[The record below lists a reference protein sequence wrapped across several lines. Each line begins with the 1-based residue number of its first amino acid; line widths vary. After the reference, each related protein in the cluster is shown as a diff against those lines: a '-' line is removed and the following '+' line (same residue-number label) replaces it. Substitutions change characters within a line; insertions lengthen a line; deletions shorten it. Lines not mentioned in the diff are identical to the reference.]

1 MVDKTADDGE
11 IERVSDPAICGRC
24 YELGS
29 VSPHAGRMRL
39 RCYLTRENTNP
50 HCLDRHYRI
59 VSCCSFSYTSTVMSP
74 PETLVVLLL
83 FPCALGIQKLDLL
96 YQWKGVDFVFPSKTT
111 KEAML
116 RSGYYIQDNPIPL
129 DVDVWNQDGEEKVF
143 VTLPRFKPGTPATLT
158 TISTKRNGDN
168 MSPLLVPY
176 PDWSWHREGVCDGI
190 TSVFRVQVKEG
201 FGNQINL
208 CRDRG
213 LNPGTSSQKSDTLPL
228 DPQTR
233 LLQMVRLGF
242 ESQPGL
248 LNCFPLYFYT
258 NASRLLLN
266 FLLPHPYPI
275 RVDACGRL
283 WVIDT
288 GMVDILVEGRQ
299 ICPHQILVFDIRTSK
314 LVTRYRIP
322 EEDLKSN
329 SILPTIA
336 VDIRDADGKCRDAF
350 AYVADVTG
358 FGLIVY
364 DARHNRSWRVTSNYF
379 YPYPISGYFDLNGE
393 TFDLMDGVLGLGMG
407 PNKGDDTKLY
417 FHSLASVRE
426 SWVLTSVLRNSSNF
440 KDGLNVVPRKFHVS
454 TEERP
459 SQTAAVV
466 VDENEILFFNLLKSN
481 TLDCWN
487 TRKPYT
493 RNNFVELDRDDDL
506 LQFASGM
513 KISKGKDG
521 QQKLWALTC
530 RFQKHMTG
538 TINPREV
545 NYRILSAPVDQLVR
559 GTACEAKSS
568 SLTSSGRPGGYR
580 PIVFEQ

>member
-1 MVDKTADDGE
+1 MVDETANDGE
-11 IERVSDPAICGRC
+11 IETAITALCPVVPSPIRGVD
-24 YELGS
+24 S
-29 VSPHAGRMRL
+29 VTSPTDIVCTEFSVGEPPTARSRDSTQAPPPSLKPSPHPFTSRSRSMIVVSSVKPLKEISHNFLGTSSEL
-39 RCYLTRENTNP
+39 NTN
-50 HCLDRHYRI
+50 
-59 VSCCSFSYTSTVMSP
+59 TAMSP
-74 PETLVVLLL
+74 PEMLVVLLL
-83 FPCALGIQKLDLL
+83 FHCALGIQKLDLL

-190 TSVFRVQVKEG
+190 TSVFRVQV
-201 FGNQINL
+201 
-208 CRDRG
+208 
-213 LNPGTSSQKSDTLPL
+213 
-228 DPQTR
+228 
-233 LLQMVRLGF
+233 
-242 ESQPGL
+242 
-248 LNCFPLYFYT
+248 
-258 NASRLLLN
+258 
-266 FLLPHPYPI
+266 
-275 RVDACGRL
+275 DACGRL

-288 GMVDILVEGRQ
+288 GMVDILVKGRQ

-329 SILPTIA
+329 SVLPTIA

-379 YPYPISGYFDLNGE
+379 YPYPVSGYFDLNGE

-440 KDGLNVVPRKFHVS
+440 KGGLNVVPRKFHVS
-454 TEERP
+454 AEERS

-487 TRKPYT
+487 TRKTYT
-493 RNNFVELDRDDDL
+493 KSNFVELDRDDDL

-521 QQKLWALTC
+521 RQKLWALTC

>member
-1 MVDKTADDGE
+1 MNDYCICWEATGFLGTA
-11 IERVSDPAICGRC
+11 S
-24 YELGS
+24 EL
-29 VSPHAGRMRL
+29 
-39 RCYLTRENTNP
+39 NTN
-50 HCLDRHYRI
+50 
-59 VSCCSFSYTSTVMSP
+59 TVMSP
-74 PETLVVLLL
+74 PEMLVVLLL
-83 FPCALGIQKLDLL
+83 LHCALGLQKLDLL
-96 YQWKGVDFVFPSKTT
+96 YQWKGVDFVFPSQTT

-190 TSVFRVQVKEG
+190 TSVFRVQV
-201 FGNQINL
+201 
-208 CRDRG
+208 
-213 LNPGTSSQKSDTLPL
+213 
-228 DPQTR
+228 
-233 LLQMVRLGF
+233 
-242 ESQPGL
+242 
-248 LNCFPLYFYT
+248 
-258 NASRLLLN
+258 
-266 FLLPHPYPI
+266 
-275 RVDACGRL
+275 DACGRL

-288 GMVDILVEGRQ
+288 GMVDILVKGRQ

-329 SILPTIA
+329 SVLPTIA
-336 VDIRDADGKCRDAF
+336 VDIRDTDGKCRDAF

-454 TEERP
+454 AEERS
-459 SQTAAVV
+459 SQTAAIV
-466 VDENEILFFNLLKSN
+466 VDENEVLFFNLLKSN

-493 RNNFVELDRDDDL
+493 KNNFVELDHDDDL

-521 QQKLWALTC
+521 RWKLWALTC

>member
-1 MVDKTADDGE
+1 MGNIPMVPPG
-11 IERVSDPAICGRC
+11 IEPDVSGLEARNINHYTNKPTGRPPAITARC
-24 YELGS
+24 PVVPSPRRGVDSVTSPTDIVRAGKTTPFHPTEIRTSISPSSAVKLNTTSELTNYATEAGGGS
-29 VSPHAGRMRL
+29 
-39 RCYLTRENTNP
+39 
-50 HCLDRHYRI
+50 
-59 VSCCSFSYTSTVMSP
+59 VMSP
-74 PETLVVLLL
+74 PEMLVVLLL
-83 FPCALGIQKLDLL
+83 LHCALGLQKLDLL

-190 TSVFRVQVKEG
+190 TSVFRVQV
-201 FGNQINL
+201 
-208 CRDRG
+208 DR
-213 LNPGTSSQKSDTLPL
+213 
-228 DPQTR
+228 
-233 LLQMVRLGF
+233 
-242 ESQPGL
+242 
-248 LNCFPLYFYT
+248 
-258 NASRLLLN
+258 
-266 FLLPHPYPI
+266 
-275 RVDACGRL
+275 CGRL

-288 GMVDILVEGRQ
+288 GMVDILVKGRQ

-329 SILPTIA
+329 SVLPTIA

-454 TEERP
+454 EEERS
-459 SQTAAVV
+459 SQTAAIV
-466 VDENEILFFNLLKSN
+466 VDENEVLFFNLLKSN

-493 RNNFVELDRDDDL
+493 RNNFVELDHDDDL

-521 QQKLWALTC
+521 RQKLWALTC

-568 SLTSSGRPGGYR
+568 ALTSSGRPGGYR